1 MDEKIVEMYLP
12 ESCKTYDL
20 KIPYNAKIYTLTNM
34 LAKAMTELSEGE
46 FKDNGNSVL
55 VDRDTGNIFDINFSV
70 YELGLENGS
79 KLMLI

>member
-1 MDEKIVEMYLP
+1 
-12 ESCKTYDL
+12 
-20 KIPYNAKIYTLTNM
+20 
-34 LAKAMTELSEGE
+34 MTELSEGE

>member
-1 MDEKIVEMYLP
+1 MDEILVEMYLP
-12 ESCKTYDL
+12 ASGKTYDI

-34 LAKAMTELSEGE
+34 LTKAMTELSEGE